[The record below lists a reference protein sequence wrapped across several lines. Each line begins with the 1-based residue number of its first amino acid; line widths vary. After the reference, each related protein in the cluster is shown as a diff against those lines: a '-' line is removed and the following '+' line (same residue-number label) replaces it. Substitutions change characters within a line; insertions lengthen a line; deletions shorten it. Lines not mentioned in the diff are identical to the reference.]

1 MAGIL
6 GENAF
11 AIILGRMPTQKE
23 PCCREM
29 WNVLRDPGFSRKD
42 SLELLCCC
50 GSSSFFLFFFFFQRW
65 TLSLWQGIEGA
76 LSMESSN
83 YIHCLTILGAGGKNG
98 LQQLHYLGKKN
109 WSYKL
114 LRKMLLLG
122 VLEKIEQLPIEG
134 KVCEKTPLFL
144 FQWSSNLF
152 RFILPSWK
160 WFELRLSVEW
170 LPHVS
175 LWLGHV
181 VMAWSSQRKTDIS
194 SCSGELPLRA
204 GAPQEVSDL
213 WNV

>member
-1 MAGIL
+1 MLSRSSWGGCLPRKSHAAERCEMYFGIQ
-6 GENAF
+6 AF
-11 AIILGRMPTQKE
+11 
-23 PCCREM
+23 
-29 WNVLRDPGFSRKD
+29 
-42 SLELLCCC
+42 LEKTAWSCSAVVGPPLL
-50 GSSSFFLFFFFFQRW
+50 SFFFFSQRW

-76 LSMESSN
+76 LSMESRN
-83 YIHCLTILGAGGKNG
+83 YIHCLTTLGAGGKNG

-152 RFILPSWK
+152 RFILPSWR
-160 WFELRLSVEW
+160 WFELRLSMEW